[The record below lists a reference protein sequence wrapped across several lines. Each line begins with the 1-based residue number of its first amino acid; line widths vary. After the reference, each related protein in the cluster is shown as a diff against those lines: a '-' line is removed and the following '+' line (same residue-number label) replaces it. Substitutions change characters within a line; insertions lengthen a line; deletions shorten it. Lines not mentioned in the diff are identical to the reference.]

1 MVNEKKKSRRKVL
14 LIIIAVLAVVLV
26 AGSFYAGNYLVN
38 FAIVRSDASKD
49 VSPEAIVTEES
60 QNAIKDNLMIVNAV
74 KDEWFSSASLETV
87 GITSDDGLNLV
98 GNLFHLPEE
107 SHKWLLAIHGYG
119 SSSSGMYDI
128 AAFYGVNGYNVL
140 VPDMRSH
147 GESEGTYIGMG
158 WLDRLDV
165 LKWID
170 YIIELD
176 PKAEIILHGVSM
188 GGATV
193 MMVSGEELPENVK
206 GIVEDCG
213 YTSVWDIFSDELS
226 YLFHLPDFPFLY
238 TANLI
243 ANIRAGYDFKEASAV
258 KQVANSAV
266 PILFIHG
273 SADTFVHTEMVYE
286 VYDACTSPKDILIV
300 EGAGHAEA
308 YCVDMKLYFSTV
320 FEFLAEK
327 CGMENNIII
336 L

>member
-1 MVNEKKKSRRKVL
+1 MVNEKKKSHKKIL
-14 LIIIAVLAVVLV
+14 IIIIAVLAVVLV
-26 AGSFYAGNYLVN
+26 AGSFFAGNYLVN
-38 FAIVRSDASKD
+38 FAIVRSDVSKD
-49 VSPEAIVTEES
+49 VSPEAVVTDES
-60 QNAIKDNLMIVNAV
+60 QSAIKENLVTV
-74 KDEWFSSASLETV
+74 SEVRDEWLSNSVQETIE
-87 GITSDDGLNLV
+87 ITSDDGLNLV
-98 GNLFHLPEE
+98 GNLFSLPEE

-119 SSSSGMYDI
+119 SNSSGMYDI
-128 AAFYGVNGYNVL
+128 AAFYGTNGYNVL

-170 YIIELD
+170 RIIELD
-176 PKAEIILHGVSM
+176 PEAEIILHGVSM

-193 MMVSGEELPENVK
+193 MMVSGEDLPTNVK

-238 TANLI
+238 TASLI

-258 KQVANSAV
+258 KQVADSAV

-286 VYDACTSPKDILIV
+286 VYEACTAPKDILIV
-300 EGAGHAEA
+300 EGAGHAES
-308 YCVDMKLYFSTV
+308 YCVDTDLYFSTI
-320 FEFLAEK
+320 FDFLAEK
-327 CGMENNIII
+327 CQMD
-336 L
+336 